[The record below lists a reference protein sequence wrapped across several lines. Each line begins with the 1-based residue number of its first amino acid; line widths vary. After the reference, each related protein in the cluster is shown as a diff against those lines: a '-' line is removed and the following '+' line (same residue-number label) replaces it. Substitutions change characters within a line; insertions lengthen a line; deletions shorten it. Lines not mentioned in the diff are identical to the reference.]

1 MASVPPPKRD
11 RRPRTAN
18 VISSYKNSCGA
29 KAPKA
34 TLKTNSGPTTTM
46 KFADPKINSRSL
58 IPAGPEGGTIV
69 YTNSGPRLTPASVS
83 DIIAFHLLTKDII

>member
-1 MASVPPPKRD
+1 
-11 RRPRTAN
+11 
-18 VISSYKNSCGA
+18 
-29 KAPKA
+29 
-34 TLKTNSGPTTTM
+34 M